1 MGEETYKK
9 MEMKF
14 KRKFDVHI
22 IVQTPDDIFLAF
34 DYIWKVEQ
42 KIINGDPAKMKVAGL
57 SDFNY

>member
-1 MGEETYKK
+1 
-9 MEMKF
+9 MKF